1 MVGEKSREWTVLGY
15 QCDCVPGLTGEARVG
30 GLLPEQLR
38 SILSCRFQVR
48 EQVGLELLAHKLFSS
63 REKKHSEGHISLRG

>member
-1 MVGEKSREWTVLGY
+1 M
-15 QCDCVPGLTGEARVG
+15 EARVG

-48 EQVGLELLAHKLFSS
+48 EQLGLELLANKLFSS